1 MKILLDDEERCSEL
15 EEMLS
20 KLDDIKQDSESEDI
34 IEDVTDLIIKYTPK
48 LEEINERLLKKQ
60 EEELKFLNSE
70 YEKSVWV
77 S

>member
-1 MKILLDDEERCSEL
+1 MEILLDDEERCSEL

-48 LEEINERLLKKQ
+48 LEEINERLIKKK
-60 EEELKFLNSE
+60 EEELRFLNLE

>member
-1 MKILLDDEERCSEL
+1 MKILLDDEERCNEL

>member
-1 MKILLDDEERCSEL
+1 MEILLDDEERCSEL

-20 KLDDIKQDSESEDI
+20 KLDDIKQNSDSKDI

-48 LEEINERLLKKQ
+48 LEEINERLIKKK